1 MLSWLMVRKMEAGV
15 GAASRA
21 ADAEMRT
28 AEAARMADRATAKEK
43 VEAGVADEQIKT
55 LPVE

>member
-1 MLSWLMVRKMEAGV
+1 MVRKMEAGV